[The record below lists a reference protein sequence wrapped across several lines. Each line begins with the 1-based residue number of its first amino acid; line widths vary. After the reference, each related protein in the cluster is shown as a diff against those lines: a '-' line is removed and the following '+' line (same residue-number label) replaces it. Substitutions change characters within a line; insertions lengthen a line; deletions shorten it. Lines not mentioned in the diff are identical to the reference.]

1 VTTVPVAVIGDESD
15 LQRLSFTLL
24 LRGAFVIPLAAVAIR
39 WPEAALVL
47 TMVVAGG
54 VIGTLG
60 IFELAAG
67 LVSGTL
73 PSTRRFFIGH
83 GVVSIAF
90 GILTASIP
98 VATLETALAL
108 STGWLAL
115 NAFFCLLLT
124 ARRWPDWRERL
135 AILAWSLT
143 NVVCAMALF
152 LAPPPTMMGLLYA
165 LALYTFMLGV
175 VQLAAATWIHRI
187 ATQLISGVSAEGT
200 VI

>member
-1 VTTVPVAVIGDESD
+1 MPASALLGDELD

-39 WPEAALVL
+39 WPESTLVL

-54 VIGTLG
+54 VIGTFG

-73 PSTRRFFIGH
+73 PSTRWFFLGH

-90 GILTASIP
+90 GVLTASIP
-98 VATLETALAL
+98 VATSELALAL
-108 STGWLAL
+108 STGWLAF
-115 NAFFCLLLT
+115 NAFFCLLLA

-135 AILAWSLT
+135 AILTWSLT
-143 NVVCAMALF
+143 NVVCAVALL
-152 LAPPPTMMGLLYA
+152 LAPQPTTLGLLYA

-175 VQLAAATWIHRI
+175 VQLAAAAWIHR
-187 ATQLISGVSAEGT
+187 VSSRLT
-200 VI
+200 SD